1 MIAGLFVMHCAAWWL
16 AAASYWS
23 ECEVFKDILVKQ
35 RINYAIWILVY
46 VLCCI

>member
-23 ECEVFKDILVKQ
+23 D
-35 RINYAIWILVY
+35 
-46 VLCCI
+46 LCAPLS